1 MGKTEALQKKI
12 DQIADRVKHLR
23 YILIA
28 LMSSIIGVV
37 FGISQDSVKVNIII
51 EFLLIIGTI
60 GVFSITLLIK
70 KEENQRNKLIEQLD
84 SIKE

>member
-51 EFLLIIGTI
+51 DFLLIIGTI
-60 GVFSITLLIK
+60 GVFFITLLIK
-70 KEENQRNKLIEQLD
+70 KEENQRNKLIEQLE

>member
-51 EFLLIIGTI
+51 DFLLIIGTI

-70 KEENQRNKLIEQLD
+70 KEENQRNKLIEQLE